1 MGVPT
6 SRRGKRATAGAG
18 ENLFPPAAAVIVA
31 AALHTLLP
39 DALQLLVTLVIV
51 ARAVGAIQ

>member
-1 MGVPT
+1 VCPP
-6 SRRGKRATAGAG
+6 RGGANPPPRGAG
-18 ENLFPPAAAVIVA
+18 ENLFPPAAAVIIA